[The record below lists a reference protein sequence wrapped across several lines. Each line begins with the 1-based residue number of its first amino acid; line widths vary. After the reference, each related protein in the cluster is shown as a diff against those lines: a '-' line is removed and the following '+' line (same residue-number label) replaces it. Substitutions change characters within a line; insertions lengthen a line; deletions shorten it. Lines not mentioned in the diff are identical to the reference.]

1 MKTVLSRAIP
11 PARSSLLAIFAHV
24 AAVSFAAAPAFAASG
39 GNVATLAQP
48 LSAPKQQILGDVLW
62 KCAGDRCTAANS
74 GGRPVLTCQRVAKE
88 FGEVSRFASG
98 TKEFS
103 ADDLAKC
110 NAK

>member
-1 MKTVLSRAIP
+1 MKTVFSRAIP
-11 PARSSLLAIFAHV
+11 LAIFAHL
-24 AAVSFAAAPAFAASG
+24 AAISVSAAPAFAASG

-48 LSAPKQQILGDVLW
+48 LAAPKQQILGDVLW

-74 GGRPVLTCQRVAKE
+74 GGRPVLACQRVVKE

-98 TKEFS
+98 AKEFS

-110 NAK
+110 NGK